1 MPPTVDRSIA
11 KMIATKRIITGSLA
25 LCAGAGLS
33 IAAFIHGDA
42 PTPGL
47 GLALLIFF
55 AGGGWTLRDGVRL
68 KRELRAGGVSSAPE
82 AQ

>member
-1 MPPTVDRSIA
+1 MRMPSTIDRSIA

-25 LCAGAGLS
+25 LCAGVGLS
-33 IAAFIHGDA
+33 IAAYLHGGA

-55 AGGGWTLRDGVRL
+55 AGGGWTLRDGLRL
-68 KRELRAGGVSSAPE
+68 RKDLRKDLRAQA
-82 AQ
+82 